1 MRTKMNQFCLGKTEG
16 EDERSRET
24 EKKFP
29 TALFTAGHRHIREV
43 RSSST
48 PTGRLFP
55 IGL

>member
-1 MRTKMNQFCLGKTEG
+1 MNQFCLGKTEG